1 MSRAEL
7 IAIVDQ
13 ASPEDR
19 LFLRAY
25 IEHLARNSDPDNG
38 RDLDERLEGMRAGT
52 EISLEDA
59 RKLHDSLSAQ
69 GL

>member
-7 IAIVDQ
+7 IAIIDQ
-13 ASPEDR
+13 TSPEDR
-19 LFLRAY
+19 VFLQAY
-25 IEHLARNSDPDNG
+25 VEHLARAADPESG
-38 RDLDERLEGMRAGT
+38 RELDRRLEAMRGGN

-59 RKLHDSLSAQ
+59 RRLHEELAAK

>member
-1 MSRAEL
+1 MSRTEL

-19 LFLRAY
+19 VFLQAY
-25 IEHLARNSDPDNG
+25 VEHLARAANPESGN
-38 RDLDERLEGMRAGT
+38 DLDRRLESMRAGR
-52 EISLEDA
+52 EISLDDA
-59 RKLHDSLSAQ
+59 RRLHEELAAK

>member
-25 IEHLARNSDPDNG
+25 IEHLARIADPENG
-38 RDLDERLEGMRAGT
+38 RDLDARLERMRAGT
-52 EISLEDA
+52 EVSLDDA
-59 RKLHDSLSAQ
+59 RKLHDTLSAQ

>member
-25 IEHLARNSDPDNG
+25 IEHLARAADPENG
-38 RDLDERLEGMRAGT
+38 RDLDDRLERMRAGN
-52 EISLEDA
+52 EISLDDA